1 MTPQPPD
8 ERNHAAMSDQN
19 RSEREC
25 YGIRV
30 ELVTDPDALPI
41 VDQFFGPPATVFAD
55 SGTRLH
61 LEITVS
67 DEPPAGPTTEP
78 PHNADVLKADP
89 IVIDTGG
96 SRAVVDPAAWK
107 ATVTLAR
114 ADLDNPVV
122 WGRWILERL
131 FLYLVCRSERHY
143 PLHTGAV
150 RIDGRTALVSA
161 PTGVGKSTFTYW
173 AAHRGAVLCGEDIMV
188 RHLDEAEPR
197 VWGHPRVTYLS
208 PDLIARCPEL
218 NTAQRTEIDGGRKYR
233 LGLTDVPTLEL
244 SPAARPDAVVFLTQ
258 GEPSLRDLDLDEAV
272 ERSRDD
278 FSTAKSDPGLLAAVE
293 TDLRTALGGLP
304 VWELGLS
311 LDLDATHDL
320 LRTALGAR

>member
-1 MTPQPPD
+1 M
-8 ERNHAAMSDQN
+8 RDQN
-19 RSEREC
+19 RSQREC

-30 ELVTDPDALPI
+30 DLLTDPDALPL
-41 VDQFFGPPATVFAD
+41 VDEFFGPPATAFAD
-55 SGTRLH
+55 SGTRLD

-67 DEPPAGPTTEP
+67 DEPPARPSTEP
-78 PHNADVLKADP
+78 PHNAEVLTADP

-96 SRAVVDPAAWK
+96 SRAVIDPTAWK

-114 ADLDNPVV
+114 TDLDDPVV

-143 PLHTGAV
+143 PLHTGAIG
-150 RIDGRTALVSA
+150 IDGRTALISA

-173 AAHRGAVLCGEDIMV
+173 AAHRGAVLYGEDIMV
-188 RHLDEAEPR
+188 RHLDEAEPLI
-197 VWGHPRVTYLS
+197 WGHPRVTYLS

-218 NTAQRTEIDGGRKYR
+218 DAVPRAGIDGGRKYR
-233 LGLTDVPTLEL
+233 LGLTGAPGLEL
-244 SPAARPDAVVFLTQ
+244 DPAARPDAVVFLTQ

-272 ERSRDD
+272 ERSRGD
-278 FSTAKSDPGLLAAVE
+278 FSTAKSDPALLTEVE
-293 TDLRTALGGLP
+293 TDLRTVLGGLP

-311 LDLDATHDL
+311 LDLDATYDL
-320 LRTALGAR
+320 LRTALNTR